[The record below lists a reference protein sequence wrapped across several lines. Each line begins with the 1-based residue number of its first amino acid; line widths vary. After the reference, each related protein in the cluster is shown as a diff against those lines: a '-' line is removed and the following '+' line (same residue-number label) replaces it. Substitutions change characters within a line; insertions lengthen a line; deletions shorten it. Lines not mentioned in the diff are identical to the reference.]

1 MTFLGR
7 WLSDALRFAT
17 ALTGAIMLLQAPAF
31 TREYTA
37 ALLQVAEDSGRDI
50 EQRKLSA
57 RQHYGIP
64 VDADDPTFLAAL
76 GQHEPSNAETLT
88 LSMERNRVLRSAYE
102 RITARSAL
110 LQPFTAVVDA
120 AVRDEHGYKA
130 AVLRT
135 LVQTY
140 VVQIDFHL
148 ASVIY
153 GLAGLFAGSL
163 LGQLIVTA
171 GRDIRVKGRRP
182 RSDRPVE
189 PPPRAEPRLVG
200 WTVQTDDSG
209 GGQAVRRPRAAQP
222 SEDAHRG
229 SDKLIT

>member
-7 WLSDALRFAT
+7 WLSDALRLAA
-17 ALTGAIMLLQAPAF
+17 ALAGAIVLLQAPAF
-31 TREYTA
+31 TREYMA

-50 EQRKLSA
+50 EQRKVSA

-64 VDADDPTFLAAL
+64 AEADDQAFLAAL

-88 LSMERNRVLRSAYE
+88 LSMERNRALRGAYE
-102 RITARSAL
+102 RITAQPVL
-110 LQPFTAVVDA
+110 LQPVVAAVDA

-135 LVQTY
+135 LAQTY
-140 VVQIDFHL
+140 AVQIDFRL

-153 GLAGLFAGSL
+153 GLAGLLTGSL

-171 GRDIRVKGRRP
+171 GRGTWERRRRRRRDKP
-182 RSDRPVE
+182 AEAPL
-189 PPPRAEPRLVG
+189 RAEPRLVG
-200 WTVQTDDSG
+200 WTVQPDDTG
-209 GGQAVRRPRAAQP
+209 DGQSIRPARTEQTPTKTPVDRAN
-222 SEDAHRG
+222 S
-229 SDKLIT
+229 